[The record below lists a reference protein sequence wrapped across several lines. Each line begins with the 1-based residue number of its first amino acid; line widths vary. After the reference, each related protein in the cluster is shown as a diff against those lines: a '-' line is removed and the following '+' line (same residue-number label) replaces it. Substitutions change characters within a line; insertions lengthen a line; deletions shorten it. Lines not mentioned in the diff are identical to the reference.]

1 MTDLET
7 RVALLEAG
15 VSEVLTALM
24 RIEEKVNAKAT
35 REQVA
40 DLIEQLAEVRGR
52 VTDDAQHVADAGRH
66 HRRPGRTGCVNPGRG
81 VRHRAPD
88 WARSEHAAGGHM
100 TADQFAAGI
109 GALIAQADDDGLSVI
124 DQIEVLDRIV
134 KAMKDALTSG
144 AAEDE

>member
-24 RIEEKVNAKAT
+24 RIEDKVNAKAT

-52 VTDDAQHVADAGRH
+52 VTMMPSTWQMLVGIIGGQVALA
-66 HRRPGRTGCVNPGRG
+66 
-81 VRHRAPD
+81 
-88 WARSEHAAGGHM
+88 
-100 TADQFAAGI
+100 
-109 GALIAQADDDGLSVI
+109 ALIPAVVFGIARL
-124 DQIEVLDRIV
+124 
-134 KAMKDALTSG
+134 MG
-144 AAEDE
+144 AV